1 MVTKLADAKV
11 YTDLEG
17 LEKLRYQA
25 KTNPEVA
32 KKEVAQQFE
41 ALLMQILLR
50 SMREANKSFAS
61 DLFGGDQMALYQ
73 DMLDKQMSLIM
84 SESGTGFAK
93 IIEKNMEQ
101 QYSKEAQAAKHK
113 NNRVVTSMLPA
124 REESATVINAVKPQP
139 VTPPPFQPS
148 FNSQEEFVNGLWGHA
163 KQAANMIGVDPK
175 ILLAQAAL
183 ETNWGKKIITNN
195 QTNSS
200 SHNLF
205 NIKADNSWTKSTT
218 VTDTLEQ
225 KNGVLVKEKAA
236 FRSYNSYMDSFID
249 YAHFLKNN
257 SRYEEALNKATD
269 PKQFVQALQ
278 SAGYATDSNYA
289 EKIFTIFSSRTFK
302 NLVDKLE

>member
-11 YTDLEG
+11 YTDMDG
-17 LEKLRYQA
+17 LGKLRYQA

-101 QYSKEAQAAKHK
+101 QYSKEAQAAKYK
-113 NNRVVTSMLPA
+113 NSHVVARMPA
-124 REESATVINAVKPQP
+124 GEDTASIKNIEKPQP
-139 VTPPPFQPS
+139 IPPQPVQPT
-148 FNSQEEFVNGLWGHA
+148 FNSQEEFVQGLWGHA
-163 KQAANMIGVDPK
+163 KQAANLIGVDPK

-195 QTNSS
+195 QTNDS

-205 NIKADNSWTKSTT
+205 NIKADNSWTKKTA

-236 FRSYNSYMDSFID
+236 FRSYGSYMDSFMD

-257 SRYEEALNKATD
+257 SRYEDALNKATD

-289 EKIFTIFSSRTFK
+289 EKILTIFSSRTFK